1 MTNPPLH
8 GIIPPVCTPF
18 TEEHEVDVPS
28 LERLLGYLLD
38 SGVHGVFML
47 GSTSETATLSDT
59 QRRTVIETAVRT
71 VSGQVPV
78 LAGVIDM
85 STARMIDHGRVA
97 ESLGVD
103 GLVATGPYYIKPSQA
118 EIAEHYRLLHAAL
131 DTPILAYDIPQN
143 TQIKLE
149 RATIVELAREG
160 VITGLKDSS
169 GQDTSF
175 RGVILDTRDLEGFAA
190 FTGSESMVD
199 GLLLAGATGCVPGI
213 GNVDPAGF
221 VRLYEAFRAGDLQ
234 TVRTEQER
242 LFRLF
247 AITGQAPNGEAGPTA
262 AALGG
267 FKTALV
273 EMGIIATYVPGR
285 PMTRLD
291 TTTAARL
298 RTILDDLGLMGG

>member
-1 MTNPPLH
+1 MTTLSLH

-47 GSTSETATLSDT
+47 GSTSETATLSDA
-59 QRRTVIETAVRT
+59 QRRTVVETAVRT
-71 VSGQVPV
+71 ASGQVPV

-85 STARMIDHGRVA
+85 STARMIEHGRVA

-118 EIAEHYRLLHAAL
+118 EIATHYRLLHEAL
-131 DTPILAYDIPQN
+131 ETPILAYDIPQN

-149 RATIVELAREG
+149 RATVVELAREG
-160 VITGLKDSS
+160 VIAGLKDSS
-169 GQDTSF
+169 AQDTSF
-175 RGVILDTRDLEGFAA
+175 RGVILDTRDLDGFAA

-199 GLLLAGATGCVPGI
+199 GLLLAGASGCVPGI

-221 VRLYEAFRAGDLQ
+221 VRLYEAFRAGDLDTARQ
-234 TVRTEQER
+234 EQER
-242 LFRLF
+242 LHRLF
-247 AITGQAPNGEAGPTA
+247 AITTQALGGEAGPTA
-262 AALGG
+262 SALGG

-273 EMGIIATYVPGR
+273 EMGVIATNVPGR

-291 TTTAARL
+291 TTTAARI
-298 RTILDDLGLMGG
+298 RTILNDLGLMG